1 MENCRN
7 IKPSVRLRP
16 FSVTNLTAH
25 CYYCD
30 HIVKPIIDNERNHD
44 SMTMDHIVPRSHGG
58 PNHHN
63 NRVIACFSCD
73 TVKAD
78 GDAVEFA
85 EAVKEYGRPGD
96 NWGKR
101 GSIRRWR
108 KLTGYK
114 IPKRT
119 T

>member
-1 MENCRN
+1 M
-7 IKPSVRLRP
+7 
-16 FSVTNLTAH
+16 TNPC
-25 CYYCD
+25 CYYCGHPVKKITDGERTHDLMTAD
-30 HIVKPIIDNERNHD
+30 HV
-44 SMTMDHIVPRSHGG
+44 VPRSRGG
-58 PNHHN
+58 RSHRK

-78 GDAVEFA
+78 GNAVEFA

-96 NWGKR
+96 EWGKR

-114 IPKRT
+114 TPKRST
-119 T
+119 